1 MQEQTGA
8 TREAKLRALAKE
20 QGLDAVIAMSP
31 ENFAYASNV
40 HVITVNLLRPRQ
52 AFAIIPQKG
61 PSELV
66 LCSIELTLAQAESP
80 IKRIHPYTEFVD
92 NPIDVLVER
101 LRELGLEH
109 GRIGMDLDFLPA
121 SSHERLMKK
130 VHNLQ
135 LVNTTEAIAAI
146 RAIKEPDEVSFLER
160 AAKGTHR
167 AVIEAMQNSKLGDT
181 ERAMCLRIAS
191 GIIDYGADGTLFL
204 CFASGD
210 RTPIAHAM
218 ATDRVPQESEIIR
231 FDVGGVYGSYA
242 SDFARTYS
250 SGNPTRMQRETYAA
264 MLKIERATIE
274 AIRPGILAEDLF
286 YLCRDEYKKYGLN
299 FRMPHIGHSFGV
311 ELHES
316 PMLRPGDKSKI
327 AAGMVFN
334 IEPVVADEAG
344 NMYHTEDLVEVT
356 PTGYRIM
363 TLGMAPDE
371 IPVIGQKIAFQA

>member
-1 MQEQTGA
+1 MQDRA
-8 TREAKLRALAKE
+8 DVSRESKLRDLAKKL
-20 QGLDAVIAMSP
+20 GLDAIVAMSP
-31 ENFAYASNV
+31 ENFAYATHV
-40 HVITVNLLRPRQ
+40 HCITVNLLRPRQ
-52 AFAIIPQKG
+52 AFAIIPAKG
-61 PSELV
+61 ESEVV
-66 LCSIELTLAQAESP
+66 LCSIELSLAQEESP

-101 LRELGLEH
+101 LKELGLEH

-121 SSHERLMKK
+121 SSHERLMKRL
-130 VHNLQ
+130 HNMQ
-135 LVNTTEAIAAI
+135 MVNTTETIAAI
-146 RAIKEPDEVSFLER
+146 RAVKEPDEVDFIER

-167 AVIEAMQNSKLGDT
+167 AVIEAMQASKLGDT
-181 ERAMCLRIAS
+181 ERAMCQRIAS
-191 GIIDYGADGTLFL
+191 GILGSGADGTLFL

-218 ATDRVPQESEIIR
+218 ATDRIPQESEIIR

-250 SGNPTRMQRETYAA
+250 SGNPTEMQRQTYAA
-264 MLKIERATIE
+264 LLKIERATIE

-286 YLCRDEYKKYGLN
+286 YLCRDEYKKYGLQ

-316 PMLRPGDKSKI
+316 PMLRPGDKTPI

-334 IEPVVADEAG
+334 IEPVVHDAAG
-344 NMYHTEDLVEVT
+344 SMYHTEDLVEVT
-356 PTGYRIM
+356 ETGYRIM
-363 TLGMAPDE
+363 TLGMAPEE
-371 IPVIGQKIAFQA
+371 IPVIGQPLPSRA